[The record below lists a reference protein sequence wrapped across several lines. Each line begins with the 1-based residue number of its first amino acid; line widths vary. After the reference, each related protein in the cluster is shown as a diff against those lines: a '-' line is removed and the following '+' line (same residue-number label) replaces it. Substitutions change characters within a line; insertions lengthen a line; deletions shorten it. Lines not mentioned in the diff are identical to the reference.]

1 MNTFSLYMYELNN
14 RLSYPSDLS
23 DMEWEIIKPLIP
35 VPGTNR
41 GRKRTHS
48 YREILNAI
56 FYLLRSGCS
65 WRMLPHDFPHWKTV
79 YTYFRDW
86 RNDGTWERINAELRS
101 ELRISYGRESEPS
114 AAILDSQSV
123 KTTET
128 PGVRGYDAAKKV
140 KGRKRHIM
148 VDTIGLLL
156 IVMVHTAN
164 IQDRD
169 GAKLV
174 LEQVKGKFSRLEL
187 IWADAG
193 YSGKLVDWVNS
204 VCGWMLD
211 IVKRKDDVKGFQV
224 LPRRWVVERTFGWLG
239 RYRRLSKDYEGLTES
254 SQAFIY
260 AAMIHIMIRRLGR
273 IKSLTNE
280 KNEF

>member
-1 MNTFSLYMYELNN
+1 
-14 RLSYPSDLS
+14 
-23 DMEWEIIKPLIP
+23 
-35 VPGTNR
+35 
-41 GRKRTHS
+41 
-48 YREILNAI
+48 
-56 FYLLRSGCS
+56 
-65 WRMLPHDFPHWKTV
+65 MLPHDFPNWKTV

-86 RNDGTWERINAELRS
+86 RHDGSWERMNAALRT
-101 ELRISYGRESEPS
+101 ELRIAYGREPEPS

-140 KGRKRHIM
+140 NGRKRHIL

-156 IVMVHTAN
+156 IVIVHTAN

-174 LEQVKGKFSRLEL
+174 LEQVKGTFSRLEL

-204 VCGWMLD
+204 VCGWTLD
-211 IVKRKDDVKGFQV
+211 IIRRSDDVKGFQV

-254 SQAFIY
+254 SQAFVY
-260 AAMIHIMIRRLGR
+260 AAMIHIMIRRLSR
-273 IKSLTNE
+273 IKSLSKE

>member
-1 MNTFSLYMYELNN
+1 MSEPIKRIPY
-14 RLSYPSDLS
+14 RSDLS
-23 DMEWEIIKPLIP
+23 DKEWEIIEPIIP
-35 VPGTNR
+35 TPQTNR

-56 FYLLRSGCS
+56 FYLLRSGCA
-65 WRMLPHDFPHWKTV
+65 WRMLPHDFPPWKTI
-79 YTYFRDW
+79 YHYFSLW
-86 RNDGTWERINAELRS
+86 REDGTWERINAELRI
-101 ELRISYGRESEPS
+101 ELRVADGREPEPS

-140 KGRKRHIM
+140 KGRKRHIL
-148 VDTIGLLL
+148 VDTVGLLL
-156 IVMVHTAN
+156 IVIVHTAN

-211 IVKRKDDVKGFQV
+211 IVKRSDDVKGFQV

-254 SQAFIY
+254 SQAFVY

-273 IKSLTNE
+273 IKSLS
-280 KNEF
+280 K

>member
-1 MNTFSLYMYELNN
+1 VSEQNN
-14 RLSYPSDLS
+14 RIPYLTDLS
-23 DMEWEIIKPLIP
+23 DKNWEIIKPYFP
-35 VPGTNR
+35 NPDANK
-41 GRKRTHS
+41 GRKRVHP
-48 YREILNAI
+48 YREILNGI

-79 YTYFRDW
+79 YHYFRLW
-86 RNDGTWERINAELRS
+86 RIDGLWERINAALRT
-101 ELRISYGRESEPS
+101 ELRIAYGREPEPS

-128 PGVRGYDAAKKV
+128 PGERGYDAAKKV
-140 KGRKRHIM
+140 KGRKRHIL

-156 IVMVHTAN
+156 IVVVHTAN

-174 LEQVKGKFSRLEL
+174 LEQIKGTFSRLEL

-193 YSGKLVDWVNS
+193 YSGQLVDWVNS
-204 VCGWMLD
+204 VCGWILE
-211 IVKRKDDVKGFQV
+211 IVKRSDDVKGFQV

-260 AAMIHIMIRRLGR
+260 AAMIHIMIRRLSS
-273 IKSLTNE
+273 IKSLS
-280 KNEF
+280 K

>member
-1 MNTFSLYMYELNN
+1 
-14 RLSYPSDLS
+14 
-23 DMEWEIIKPLIP
+23 
-35 VPGTNR
+35 
-41 GRKRTHS
+41 
-48 YREILNAI
+48 
-56 FYLLRSGCS
+56 
-65 WRMLPHDFPHWKTV
+65 MLPHDFPPWKTI
-79 YTYFRDW
+79 YHYFSLW
-86 RNDGTWERINAELRS
+86 REDGTWERINAELRI
-101 ELRISYGRESEPS
+101 ELRVADGREPEPS

-140 KGRKRHIM
+140 KGRKRHIL
-148 VDTIGLLL
+148 VDTVGLLL
-156 IVMVHTAN
+156 IVIVHTAN

-211 IVKRKDDVKGFQV
+211 IVKRSDDVKGFQV
-224 LPRRWVVERTFGWLG
+224 LP
-239 RYRRLSKDYEGLTES
+239 
-254 SQAFIY
+254 
-260 AAMIHIMIRRLGR
+260 
-273 IKSLTNE
+273 
-280 KNEF
+280 